1 MKEGLLKYINWK
13 LRIINEQLDLSV
25 NKEIKEIEDFIDLL
39 ADLKDGVTPLNV
51 NLMLNHKKLFYDI
64 ILKYNIL
71 TLDTLK
77 TFFSFL
83 GELSKASPSF
93 SSSNFVFLDKIFIQ
107 IKNSEKKLLERYEIL
122 ASVREDSKKE
132 NENLELDKFNLE
144 YAKNDIENGMVIT
157 DVSFIEY
164 LLKDQK
170 IDDEYRKR
178 LLYQFID
185 YNDKMM
191 ENYLPLT
198 YREAIELFNEY
209 NYDITNEN
217 NLKIICANYKSS
229 TLKDILEKIKFL
241 KIKFKDNV
249 LEEILLKGTSVLT
262 IEEAYNKIKD
272 DDLYD
277 LRGAV
282 QIPFFWISNSYNQ
295 KYQSRYNS
303 SVLRNEMQ
311 THTSSNNP
319 LDYTNSESVFKTANY
334 LKDFPFYNPSFIKM
348 TSILKVPVERI
359 ENMVSLY
366 GLYNIKK
373 EDIKD
378 STALSYTSSIDIID
392 QFIELGLKDY
402 VLEHLAVTGRT
413 KDIPLRLYMKKIH
426 GENILS
432 GSSLN
437 LSSDLYGAED
447 NYYNLQVKAR
457 LVEPELERRK
467 DYDLYLNEIN
477 PSTITPNIYKEPL
490 IMELENNNKIN
501 NLEYMLG
508 NHIVSRK
515 KVLRIASSIIKIEA
529 LSLDS
534 FIYVLTYKTLANKED
549 MDDLIG
555 EITKVYNRVKVR

>member
-1 MKEGLLKYINWK
+1 
-13 LRIINEQLDLSV
+13 
-25 NKEIKEIEDFIDLL
+25 
-39 ADLKDGVTPLNV
+39 
-51 NLMLNHKKLFYDI
+51 
-64 ILKYNIL
+64 
-71 TLDTLK
+71 
-77 TFFSFL
+77 
-83 GELSKASPSF
+83 
-93 SSSNFVFLDKIFIQ
+93 
-107 IKNSEKKLLERYEIL
+107 
-122 ASVREDSKKE
+122 
-132 NENLELDKFNLE
+132 
-144 YAKNDIENGMVIT
+144 
-157 DVSFIEY
+157 
-164 LLKDQK
+164 
-170 IDDEYRKR
+170 
-178 LLYQFID
+178 
-185 YNDKMM
+185 
-191 ENYLPLT
+191 
-198 YREAIELFNEY
+198 
-209 NYDITNEN
+209 
-217 NLKIICANYKSS
+217 
-229 TLKDILEKIKFL
+229 
-241 KIKFKDNV
+241 
-249 LEEILLKGTSVLT
+249 
-262 IEEAYNKIKD
+262 
-272 DDLYD
+272 
-277 LRGAV
+277 
-282 QIPFFWISNSYNQ
+282 
-295 KYQSRYNS
+295 
-303 SVLRNEMQ
+303 MQ